1 MINVT
6 PVILCGGSGS
16 RLWPLSRTG
25 FPKQFLSL
33 TGDDS
38 LFQQVTKR
46 IKSLGTAEINIANP
60 LVVTGEDHRF
70 LVVEQLREI
79 NNRAGVAILE
89 PEARNTAPALTLA
102 AISSLE
108 DGVDSVL
115 IVIPS
120 DQIISN
126 QIDYNSTL
134 SKAIAVANEGGI
146 IILGVEPE
154 SPEAGYGYIQTK
166 IEIGD
171 HEEKGVHSVLRFVE
185 KPDILTA
192 QKYIDQGGFFWN
204 AGIFVLK
211 ASTWIKALKVFN
223 PVILKNCF
231 AAWENRTQDEY
242 LKTFFI
248 RPGRKEYS
256 AIDAISID
264 YAVMEHCPGS
274 EIPMYMIPLNAGWS
288 DLGSW
293 DSVWSYLD
301 KDSSGN
307 ASIGDVIVSDTN
319 NTLIH
324 ASSRLVSLLGVD
336 DLIVVENSDAVLI
349 ANKKKSQDVKI
360 LVDKLKARNRREY
373 AIHRK
378 VFRPWGWF
386 DNLEES
392 EKFKVKHILVK
403 PKSAISL
410 QKHEFRSEHWIVV
423 KGIAE
428 VTNGNKIFQIKEN
441 ESTYIPIG
449 QIHRLKNIGD
459 VDLEIIEVQ
468 TGTYLGEDDII
479 RIEDTYGRVQ
489 A

>member
-1 MINVT
+1 
-6 PVILCGGSGS
+6 
-16 RLWPLSRTG
+16 
-25 FPKQFLSL
+25 
-33 TGDDS
+33 
-38 LFQQVTKR
+38 
-46 IKSLGTAEINIANP
+46 
-60 LVVTGEDHRF
+60 
-70 LVVEQLREI
+70 
-79 NNRAGVAILE
+79 
-89 PEARNTAPALTLA
+89 
-102 AISSLE
+102 
-108 DGVDSVL
+108 
-115 IVIPS
+115 
-120 DQIISN
+120 
-126 QIDYNSTL
+126 
-134 SKAIAVANEGGI
+134 
-146 IILGVEPE
+146 
-154 SPEAGYGYIQTK
+154 
-166 IEIGD
+166 
-171 HEEKGVHSVLRFVE
+171 
-185 KPDILTA
+185 
-192 QKYIDQGGFFWN
+192 
-204 AGIFVLK
+204 
-211 ASTWIKALKVFN
+211 
-223 PVILKNCF
+223 
-231 AAWENRTQDEY
+231 
-242 LKTFFI
+242 
-248 RPGRKEYS
+248 
-256 AIDAISID
+256 
-264 YAVMEHCPGS
+264 
-274 EIPMYMIPLNAGWS
+274 MIPLNAGWS